1 MFTQLRTAVKA
12 GYPRQFWLLFVGTI
26 ISRAGSSMIWPFTM
40 IYVSGKLELALT
52 ATAVLLTIR
61 SITSLVATFVA
72 GPFTDSV
79 GRKPAMIIG
88 VVSHALVYVG
98 MVAANSMPAFI
109 VVMIFGGV
117 FDSLFRV
124 GVDAMLIDLIPVEK
138 RIDAYSVVR
147 MAQNIGVATGPMI
160 GGALIASSYELA
172 LFLAAGAMVVF
183 GIILLFGTQE
193 TIAEKSSLRDGLDLK
208 AMFRGYR
215 VVFRDGQFMV
225 STLLIVLAT
234 VGFSIVWTL
243 SSLYAKQELG
253 IIEALYGLLP
263 LTNASMV
270 VFLQIFFT
278 QWSKRYSYLQ
288 SMMIG
293 CFVYAVSISSFAFA
307 QNFWMLWLAFVV
319 LTCGEMFF
327 VPSATTYAA
336 NLAPESMRG
345 RYMSLFS
352 LHWPIASG
360 VGPLVG
366 GMINDTLGMRAIWW
380 GAAFFPLAAAL
391 GYFWLHRDEKK
402 ALVRQTL

>member
-12 GYPRQFWLLFVGTI
+12 GYPRQFWLLFIGTI

-40 IYVSGKLELALT
+40 IYVSSKLELALT

-61 SITSLVATFVA
+61 SITSLAATFLA
-72 GPFTDSV
+72 GPFADSV
-79 GRKPAMIIG
+79 GRKPAMVIG
-88 VVSHALVYVG
+88 VISHALTYAG
-98 MVAANSMPAFI
+98 MVAANSMTGFI
-109 VVMIFGGV
+109 VVMIFGGM

-172 LFLAAGAMVVF
+172 LFLAAGAMVLF

-193 TIAEKSSLRDGLDLK
+193 TIAEKTSLREGLHLK
-208 AMFRGYR
+208 AMFNGYR
-215 VVFRDGQFMV
+215 VVFRDSQFMV
-225 STLLIVLAT
+225 TTLLIVLAT

-253 IIEALYGLLP
+253 IMEALYGLLP

-278 QWSKRYSYLQ
+278 QWSKRYTYLQ

-293 CFVYAVSISSFAFA
+293 CFVYAISISSFAFA
-307 QNFWMLWLAFVV
+307 QNFWMLWLAFVA

-327 VPSATTYAA
+327 VPSANTYAA

-366 GMINDTLGMRAIWW
+366 GLINDTLGMRAIWW
-380 GAAFFPLAAAL
+380 GAAFFPLMAAI
-391 GYFWLHRDEKK
+391 GYLWLYQKEKR
-402 ALVRQTL
+402 ALVQAQL

>member
-61 SITSLVATFVA
+61 SITSLAATFLA
-72 GPFTDSV
+72 GPIADSV

-88 VVSHALVYVG
+88 VVSHALTYVG
-98 MVAANSMPAFI
+98 MVAASSMPAFI
-109 VVMIFGGV
+109 VVMVFGGV

-124 GVDAMLIDLIPVEK
+124 GVDAMLIDLIPVEM

-172 LFLAAGAMVVF
+172 LFLAAGAMVAF
-183 GIILLFGTQE
+183 GIILLFGTHE
-193 TIAEKSSLRDGLDLK
+193 TIAEKSSLRDGLDIT
-208 AMFRGYR
+208 AMFRGYQL
-215 VVFRDGQFMV
+215 VFRDRQFMV

-278 QWSKRYSYLQ
+278 QWSKRYTYLQ

-293 CFVYAVSISSFAFA
+293 CVVYAVSISSFAFA
-307 QNFWMLWLAFVV
+307 QNFWMLWLAFVA

-366 GMINDTLGMRAIWW
+366 GLINDTLGMRAIWF
-380 GAAFFPLAAAL
+380 GAALFPLLAAL
-391 GYFWLHRDEKK
+391 GYYWLSKDEKK
-402 ALVRQTL
+402 ALFKVQI

>member
-61 SITSLVATFVA
+61 SITSLLATFLA
-72 GPFTDSV
+72 GPFADSV

-88 VVSHALVYVG
+88 VVSHALTYVG

-124 GVDAMLIDLIPVEK
+124 GVDAMLIDLIPIEK

-172 LFLAAGAMVVF
+172 LFLAAGAMVLF

-193 TIAEKSSLRDGLDLK
+193 TIAEKSSLRDGLQLE
-208 AMFRGYR
+208 AMFNGYR
-215 VVFRDGQFMV
+215 VVFRDRQFMI
-225 STLLIVLAT
+225 STLMIVLAT
-234 VGFSIVWTL
+234 VGFSVVWTM

-293 CFVYAVSISSFAFA
+293 CVVYAVSISSFAFA
-307 QNFWMLWLAFVV
+307 QNFWMLWLGFVV

-366 GMINDTLGMRAIWW
+366 GIINDTLGMRAIWW
-380 GAAFFPLAAAL
+380 GAALFPLLAAF
-391 GYFWLHRDEKK
+391 GYFWLHREEKK
-402 ALVRQTL
+402 ALVQLTI